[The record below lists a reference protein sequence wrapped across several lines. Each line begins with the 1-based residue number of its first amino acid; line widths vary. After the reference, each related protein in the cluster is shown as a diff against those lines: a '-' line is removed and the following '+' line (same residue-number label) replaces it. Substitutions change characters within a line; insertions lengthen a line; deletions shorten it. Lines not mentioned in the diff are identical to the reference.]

1 MELVNFDDLD
11 NFNTK
16 FTPKEFIDCIHVH
29 LKDTLSAFTDYK
41 ITKLSYD
48 PLCDEYLPH
57 SFTTH
62 MWSIDFFYLDEA
74 DIRIVVN
81 YETHYIMPRYQ
92 ILVSFSE
99 ILFSDDE
106 TSFVDFTNNSNVR
119 SQFVNDKIWS
129 ISYFVKKEEK
139 KIEQR
144 YAAREQLL
152 LLVNG
157 STGNYNCENKISKK
171 QRVLQDPMYQRELS
185 LHFDYIEPCITEFM
199 R

>member
-1 MELVNFDDLD
+1 MDIVSSVDLD

-29 LKDTLSAFTDYK
+29 LKEILSASTDYK

-57 SFTTH
+57 NFTTH

-74 DIRIVVN
+74 DVRITVN
-81 YETHYIMPRYQ
+81 CETHYIMPRYQ

-99 ILFSDDE
+99 ISFSDDE
-106 TSFVDFTNNSNVR
+106 STFVDFTNNSNVR
-119 SQFVNDKIWS
+119 SEFVNDRIWS

-139 KIEQR
+139 KIEKR
-144 YAAREQLL
+144 YAEREPLL

-157 STGNYNCENKISKK
+157 TTGNYNCENKISKK

-185 LHFDYIEPCITEFM
+185 LHFDYIEPCISDFM